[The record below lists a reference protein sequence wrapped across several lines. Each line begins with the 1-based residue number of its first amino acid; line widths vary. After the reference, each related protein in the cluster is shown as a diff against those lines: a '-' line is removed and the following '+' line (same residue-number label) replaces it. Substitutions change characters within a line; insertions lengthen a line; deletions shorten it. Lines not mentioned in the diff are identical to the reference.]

1 MTYKTDAFRNDQ
13 RSALGTERTGA
24 KIDVRFEREAD
35 IRFVTKGY
43 FCDPKQKSVNTV
55 LSHADP
61 KGIRVM
67 DPALQTLLNPGDL
80 IESTVF
86 LLAGMPQGISK
97 TQLLSGW

>member
-1 MTYKTDAFRNDQ
+1 MQAN
-13 RSALGTERTGA
+13 
-24 KIDVRFEREAD
+24 VRYEREAD

-43 FCDPKQKSVNTV
+43 FCDPKQKSLNTV
-55 LSHADP
+55 PSHANQ

-86 LLAGMPQGISK
+86 LLSGMPPGISK